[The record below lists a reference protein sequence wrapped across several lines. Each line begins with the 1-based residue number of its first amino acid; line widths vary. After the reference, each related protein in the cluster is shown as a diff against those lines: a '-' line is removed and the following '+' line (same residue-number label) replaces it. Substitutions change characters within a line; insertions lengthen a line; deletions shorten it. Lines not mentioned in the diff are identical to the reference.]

1 MAESTEQ
8 WIRPLAPRGNGR
20 NDILQLR
27 RHYEGEGNQSR
38 RIASAD
44 KYHETLHYK
53 SERAMPWETF
63 LDRMQ
68 KMLNIYKEEGEE
80 MTENA
85 KL

>member
-1 MAESTEQ
+1 MLE
-8 WIRPLAPRGNGR
+8 
-20 NDILQLR
+20 LR

-38 RIASAD
+38 QIVSAD
-44 KYHETLHYK
+44 RYRETLHYK
-53 SERAMPWETF
+53 SEPAMPWETF

-68 KMLNIYKEEGEE
+68 KMFNIYKEEGEE